1 MSENIRF
8 AAIAAAL
15 FAMSYMGV
23 SWVMAGTPI
32 VRLAPEQAQPDD
44 QLVTGSTPR
53 RATAAVQPGD
63 GNPERDALRRAA
75 LQASTAYAL
84 APCDEVA
91 KAVMIG
97 AISSYARAT
106 MKDCGAAGCD
116 FRKINLTAATFSTPL
131 DVQLREAVGAA
142 FDQRGISIDD
152 FPSPLRSNVAMLV
165 RGRGAPV
172 PVCTQTQA
180 RIMR

>member
-8 AAIAAAL
+8 AALTAAL
-15 FAMSYMGV
+15 FTMSFMCV

-32 VRLAPEQAQPDD
+32 VRLAPQQAQIDD
-44 QLVTGSTPR
+44 ELVTGTTR
-53 RATAAVQPGD
+53 RASASVPQGD
-63 GNPERDALRRAA
+63 GHPERDALRRTA

-97 AISSYARAT
+97 AVSSYARAY
-106 MKDCGAAGCD
+106 MRDCGPGCEH
-116 FRKINLTAATFSTPL
+116 RRSNVTPATFSTPL

-172 PVCTQTQA
+172 PVCTQQV
-180 RIMR
+180 RLMR